1 MAQTRK
7 MVVINKTWATL
18 VSIAVFAV
26 VLFAFAGCGAEQTVD
41 RPSDYEPAPQTER
54 PSVIQ
59 AAPPKDGTTLYLSQA
74 QFVREEDPETGE
86 LQVKPGPARLGI
98 WTYQD
103 GVWTEEVLEDPD
115 SNVFHKAEWFTPV
128 EGEPG
133 ILTIGAQAAYL
144 KIWRKNTDGEW
155 EGESLWNPTFGGTF
169 DRLRN
174 FEVADVTND
183 GNDEICVATH
193 DMGVVA
199 VVRWQE
205 GRYAVEEM
213 AQKPETFVHEMTVAD
228 VTGNG
233 YMELFTTPSMPNK
246 MDGTKQSGEIDM
258 FAFDGETWTQS
269 IVDALE
275 TRHAKEILAAR
286 LTGEERP
293 VLFAAL
299 EGEHIGGDAAGD
311 TTRIRMYRF
320 SDGDIKKT
328 DIANLPGQLCR
339 FLNVG
344 DTDGDGRVE
353 LIASTSRDGIW
364 RLDPPETPDGEWRR
378 TLVATGT
385 SGFEHATQ
393 LADLNGDGLDEILV
407 ASDNQRELRRYTWNG
422 RGYSV
427 EVLGRLQDD
436 TITWKVTSRIP

>member
-1 MAQTRK
+1 MTQNRK
-7 MVVINKTWATL
+7 FSKINKTWTAL
-18 VSIAVFAV
+18 VSMAVFAV
-26 VLFAFAGCGAEQTVD
+26 LLFALAGCGGEQVSEQ
-41 RPSDYEPAPQTER
+41 PSPDTGVSQTER

-59 AAPPKDGTTLYLSQA
+59 AGPPKDGSILYLSQA
-74 QFVREEDPETGE
+74 QFIREEDPETGE
-86 LQVKPGPARLGI
+86 LQVRPGPARLGI

-103 GVWTEEVLEDPD
+103 GAWTEEVLEDPD

-133 ILTIGAQAAYL
+133 ILTIGAQEAHL
-144 KIWRKNTDGEW
+144 KIWRKDNDGEW
-155 EGESLWNPTFGGTF
+155 EYESLWNTSFGGNL

-174 FEVADVTND
+174 FEVADVTNN
-183 GNDEICVATH
+183 GYEEICIATH

-199 VVRWQE
+199 VVRWQDGE
-205 GRYAVEEM
+205 YVVDEIAR
-213 AQKPETFVHEMTVAD
+213 KPETWVHEMTVAD

-233 YMELFTTPSMPNK
+233 YMELFTTPSMPNI
-246 MDGTKQSGEIDM
+246 MDGTKQTGEIDM
-258 FAFDGETWTQS
+258 FLFDGENWTQTV
-269 IVDALE
+269 VDGLE

-299 EGEHIGGDAAGD
+299 EGEHIGGDAVGD

-320 SDGDIKKT
+320 VDGDIIHT
-328 DIANLPGQLCR
+328 DIASLPGQLCR

-344 DTDGDGRVE
+344 DTDGNGRVE

-364 RLDPPETPDGEWRR
+364 RLDPPETPDGDWRR

-385 SGFEHATQ
+385 SGFEHATW
-393 LADLNGDGLDEILV
+393 LADLNGDGIDEIYV

-436 TITWKVTSRIP
+436 TITWKVTSKQP